1 MIPRAVATGRCELI
15 TETMVERIT
24 TETNGRVTG
33 VAYFDSSGQRIEVEA
48 EVVVISAGAIE
59 TPRLLLNSASPAEQN
74 GLGNKNDLVGRNL
87 QGHYYP
93 GATGLFPEPV
103 WDGIGPGPTTATSK
117 FNHGNDGIIGGGM
130 LADEFLVLPIIFW
143 RRMLPPDL
151 PRWGLANK
159 TFMRESYRYICD
171 VKGPVHEIPN
181 PESRVTVDPEVH
193 DRWGIP
199 VARLSGLA
207 HAETVR
213 TAAFMHERAKEWITA
228 SGAIK
233 VWGAPPGFYLSAG
246 QHQAGTS
253 RMGDDPKTSVVDRWG
268 RVHGHDNLFIADASV
283 HPTNGGYNPVLT
295 IMALTLRTAEN
306 IARTW

>member
-1 MIPRAVATGRCELI
+1 
-15 TETMVERIT
+15 MVERIT
-24 TETNGRVTG
+24 TEAGGRVTG
-33 VAYFDSSGQRIEVEA
+33 VAYVDASGQRIEIEA

-59 TPRLLLNSASPAEQN
+59 TPRLLLNSASSAEPM
-74 GLGNKNDLVGRNL
+74 GLGNANDLVGRNL

-93 GATGLFPEPV
+93 GATGLFAEPV

-117 FNHGNDGIIGGGM
+117 FNHGNDGVIGGGM

-159 TFMRESYRYICD
+159 TFMRERYRYICD

-181 PESRVTVDPEVH
+181 PESRVTVDH
-193 DRWGIP
+193 DIRDRWGIP

-207 HAETVR
+207 HPETVR
-213 TAAFMHERAKEWITA
+213 TAAFMHERAKEWMAA
-228 SGAIK
+228 SGAVKI
-233 VWGAPPGFYLSAG
+233 WGTPPGLYLSAG
-246 QHQAGTS
+246 QHQAGTC
-253 RMGDDPKTSVVDRWG
+253 RMGDDPKTSVVDRWS

-283 HPTNGGYNPVLT
+283 HTTNGGFNPVLT
-295 IMALTLRTAEN
+295 LMALALRTAET